1 VGPLGLAVP
10 VVPLGPEVLLD
21 PEGRSDQGVLVGLA
35 VPVVPLGPEVLLD
48 PEGRSDQGVLVG
60 LAALG
65 GLLVQ
70 EAREV
75 LVESCRRPHF
85 LVGRL

>member
-1 VGPLGLAVP
+1 MGPL
-10 VVPLGPEVLLD
+10 
-21 PEGRSDQGVLVGLA
+21 GLA

-75 LVESCRRPHF
+75 LVESCRRRHF